1 MVASKTRQVKISEH
15 IFQELSVYLK
25 TKQSFYSMRRYID
38 ESVEMRLKSDAQ
50 ISIGEKEGDSQV

>member
-15 IFQELSVYLK
+15 IFQELSEYLK
-25 TKQSFYSMRRYID
+25 TKQSFYSMRRYIG

>member
-50 ISIGEKEGDSQV
+50 ISVGEKEGDSQV

>member
-15 IFQELSVYLK
+15 IFQELSEYLK